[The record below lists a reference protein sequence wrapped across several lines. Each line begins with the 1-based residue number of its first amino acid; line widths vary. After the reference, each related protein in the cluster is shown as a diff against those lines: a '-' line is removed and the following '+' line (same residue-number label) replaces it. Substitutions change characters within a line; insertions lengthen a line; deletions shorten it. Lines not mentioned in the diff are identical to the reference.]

1 MRIPLTHQRP
11 EPGAI
16 AAQRAAFTLTEIM
29 VAMAIFALAIGG
41 AIYAHLF
48 GLRMHGITQSKL
60 SSTQGAQSTL
70 NRVKDEIRTAK
81 IVEIGNGT
89 ATSFAEI
96 ALNLPQRGN
105 AVQIYAT
112 TNTNTFV
119 RYYLDDAK
127 DELRRVQSGVAAP
140 TVVAAYITNQVP
152 FQAEDYRGTV
162 LTNNQNNRVIKMTLE
177 FYQLQHPTVKIGPGS
192 LYDYYR
198 LQTRITR
205 RALK

>member
-1 MRIPLTHQRP
+1 MRIPLHSEP
-11 EPGAI
+11 LEPGTI
-16 AAQRAAFTLTEIM
+16 AARRAAFTLTEIM

-81 IVEIGNGT
+81 IVDIGNGN
-89 ATSFAEI
+89 AASFSEI
-96 ALNLPQRGN
+96 GLNLLQKGN

-127 DELRRVQSGVAAP
+127 DELRRVESGVAGSA
-140 TVVAAYITNQVP
+140 VVAAFITNQVA
-152 FQAEDYRGTV
+152 FQAEDYRGNV
-162 LTNNQNNRVIKMTLE
+162 LTNNQNNRVIRMTLE
-177 FYQLQHPTVKIGPGS
+177 FYQLQYPMVKIGPGK

-198 LQTRITR
+198 LQTKITR
-205 RALK
+205 RAL

>member
-1 MRIPLTHQRP
+1 MRIPLHFQP
-11 EPGAI
+11 SEPGAL
-16 AAQRAAFTLTEIM
+16 AARREAFTLTEIM

-41 AIYAHLF
+41 AIYAHLL

-60 SSTQGAQSTL
+60 SSTQSAQSAL

-89 ATSFAEI
+89 ATSFSEI
-96 ALNLPQRGN
+96 ALNLPQKGN

-119 RYYLDDAK
+119 RYYLEDSK
-127 DELRRVQSGVAAP
+127 DELRRVESGVAGQ
-140 TVVAAYITNQVP
+140 TVVAGFITNQIA
-152 FQAEDYRGTV
+152 FQAEDYRGNV
-162 LTNNQNNRVIKMTLE
+162 LTNNQNNRVIRMTLE
-177 FYQLQHPTVKIGPGS
+177 FYQLQYPMVQIGPGK

-198 LQTRITR
+198 LQTKITR
-205 RALK
+205 RAL